1 MVRGTIIL
9 TLFPFTDLT
18 SSKRRPAVVISKYSK
33 YKTDVIVAFI
43 SSMIPDEISETD
55 LLFESKRKDF
65 NDSGLKKDSVI
76 KLDKLATLN
85 KLLFSGEL
93 GVVNSD
99 TLTEMDKRLKI
110 ALDLNKKYKS

>member
-43 SSMIPDEISETD
+43 SSVIPNELSETD
-55 LLFESKRKDF
+55 LLFDSKRKDF
-65 NDSGLKKDSVI
+65 LNSGLKKKSLI

-85 KLLFSGEL
+85 KLIFSGEL
-93 GVVNSD
+93 GVVNYD
-99 TLTEMDKRLKI
+99 TLTEIDKMLKI
-110 ALDLNKKYKS
+110 ALDLNKNSG